1 MPSEHP
7 CDRRLAE
14 RIRLMGADTLLVI
27 LIVVLII
34 VIMIRGPKTLPL
46 IGGMLGRGV
55 KEARKEAA
63 EFQKERDGTAG
74 DQPPTTPTTPAPP
87 ST

>member
-1 MPSEHP
+1 M
-7 CDRRLAE
+7 
-14 RIRLMGADTLLVI
+14 DTLLVI

-63 EFQKERDGTAG
+63 EFQKERDGTPG
-74 DQPPTTPTTPAPP
+74 EQPPTTPSAPSPP